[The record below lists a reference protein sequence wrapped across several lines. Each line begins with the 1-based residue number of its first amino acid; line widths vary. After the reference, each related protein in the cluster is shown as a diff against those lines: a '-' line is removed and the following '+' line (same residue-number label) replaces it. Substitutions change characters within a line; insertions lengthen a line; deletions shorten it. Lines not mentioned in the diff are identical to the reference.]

1 MGQKANNKPH
11 LLNDLNFDRD
21 INKTPI
27 KIPLIINQL
36 SIPSATGGTGGL
48 FCTNDTL
55 INYYIFLSLSQ
66 GG

>member
-27 KIPLIINQL
+27 KIPLIINL
-36 SIPSATGGTGGL
+36 SPVLQAALGVFFAQMTP
-48 FCTNDTL
+48 
-55 INYYIFLSLSQ
+55 
-66 GG
+66 